1 MSKRIIST
9 DHRDWKN
16 ILKSTHILLVI
27 SAISLLSCMKEEQ
40 EASGDTKDIAVSL
53 ADTQVKTLFDSSH
66 TSILWEEGDCIGIYH
81 NAGAGN
87 LQNGRLEYR
96 QSGNLTAT
104 VPVRADRIFGI
115 YPYDGSMGTDPT
127 QVAVS
132 IPSTQKQTEPGQM
145 DGERFPLVAAGT
157 LSEGHVHL
165 GFSPLAAMI
174 AFNIYSTTSDGT
186 ESVRQITVTPTRNSS
201 YAGTQKIDLTADTP
215 AFTAGTLSSGVTVTV
230 ENSLSLDSTRP
241 ADSDLKSYAKQLYL
255 TLARQSYTYMNIE
268 VITTTGNRYTMQT
281 NATALDCTNDD
292 ITLLNINLAT
302 KTVTKVVFTG
312 TEELLE
318 VKEDDITNL
327 SFEDVTIEGDLPQAA
342 EMTCPQDMD
351 FSRVGYHWGDDPIP
365 SYPQYGEIL
374 TPTGGD
380 DYQMIQSAIDNFSGS
395 KGAIVLGEGTFRISQ
410 GLSLWKDGLVLRGT
424 KDGDVLKT
432 TIYRTGTE
440 QGDIITLGSKSGS
453 YSKAINWACA
463 GKILGAHTPVGSMWV
478 DVDNAD
484 MFSPG
489 DRVCICRYP
498 NTQWIKDLQMDG
510 LQFPWTP
517 DAFFTAWDRYVIKVE
532 GSRVYLDNPVV
543 MAIDDIYGG
552 GYLARYNVT
561 GCISESG
568 VEDLILDCQYD
579 ASEIKND
586 YDHFYFDVE
595 VDEDHARTA
604 VKLAGCEHCWVRNVE
619 SHHVFFACVQ
629 FGTACTHCT
638 ALSCRYLE
646 PVSLIQGSRRYAF
659 SMGNGEL
666 CLVKDCHADLARH
679 SYITTGDNRGPNVF
693 TQSSGTNSFAE
704 TGPHNKWSTGT
715 LYDYLKLTGLHSY
728 PKAVDT
734 GRVQPMTPG
743 TEYKGS
749 SDRYY
754 GLLRIQDAYNF
765 GSTDSQGWTGANLVF
780 WNCESEIY
788 VCENPWVTSR
798 NWAWG
803 CTGSR
808 KVETNSKRN
817 TDVKRLEGNIY
828 SDGEHIILD
837 GYVSL
842 YEYQLD
848 RRHREGIRHFVPGF
862 NYNY

>member
-16 ILKSTHILLVI
+16 ILNTKHILLVI
-27 SAISLLSCMKEEQ
+27 SVISMLSCMKEEQ
-40 EASGDTKDIAVSL
+40 DEPDGTKDITVSL
-53 ADTQVKTLFDSSH
+53 GDTQVKTVFNSAH
-66 TSILWEEGDCIGIYH
+66 TSILWEEGDCIGIFH

-87 LQNGRLEYR
+87 MQNGRLEY
-96 QSGNLTAT
+96 SSSEDMNIT
-104 VPVRADRIFGI
+104 VPALADRMFGV
-115 YPYDGSMGTDPT
+115 YPYDGSMGAAPS
-127 QVAVS
+127 QASIS
-132 IPSTQKQTEPGQM
+132 IPAAQSQTDPGQM
-145 DGERFPLVAAGT
+145 DGENLPLAASGDI
-157 LSEGHVHL
+157 SEGKVRL
-165 GFSPLAAMI
+165 EFSPLAAMV
-174 AFNIYSTTSDGT
+174 AFNIYSTTSDGS
-186 ESVRQITVTPTRNSS
+186 ESVKIVTVTPTKNSN

-215 AFTAGTLSSGVTVTV
+215 AFTSGTLSSGITLTV
-230 ENSLSLDSTRP
+230 ENPQSLDTSRP
-241 ADSDLKSYAKQLYL
+241 ADSDLKSYEKQLYL
-255 TLARQSYTYMNIE
+255 TLARQSYAYVNIE
-268 VITTTGNRYTMQT
+268 VVTTTGKRYRMQT
-281 NATALDCTNDD
+281 NANAIDCMNDD

-302 KTVTKVVFTG
+302 KTVTKVVFAG
-312 TEELLE
+312 TEGLIE
-318 VKEDDITNL
+318 VKEDDITDL

-342 EMTCPQDMD
+342 EMTSPQDMD

-395 KGAIVLGEGTFRISQ
+395 KGAIVLGEGTFMISQ
-410 GLSLWKDGLVLRGT
+410 GLSLWKSGLVLRGT
-424 KDGDVLKT
+424 RDGNALKT
-432 TIYRTGTE
+432 TICKTGTDK
-440 QGDIITLGSKSGS
+440 GDIITLGSMTGS
-453 YSKAINWACA
+453 YSKTINWSCA
-463 GKILGAHTPVGSMWV
+463 GKILGSHTPAGSMWV
-478 DVDNAD
+478 DVDNAHL
-484 MFSPG
+484 FSPG

-498 NTQWIKDLQMDG
+498 NLRWIKDLQMDG
-510 LQFPWTP
+510 LEFPWTP
-517 DAFFTAWDRYVIKVE
+517 DAFFTAWDRYVIKIE

-552 GYLARYNVT
+552 GYLAKYNVT

-595 VDEDHARTA
+595 VDEDHAHTA
-604 VKLAGCEHCWVRNVE
+604 VKLAGCEHCWVTDVE
-619 SHHVFFACVQ
+619 SHHVYFACVQ

-659 SMGNGEL
+659 SIGNGEL

-715 LYDYLKLTGLHSY
+715 LYDHLKLTGLHSY
-728 PKAVDT
+728 PKAVAT

-749 SDRYY
+749 DRYY
-754 GLLRIQDAYNF
+754 GLLRVQDAYDF
-765 GSTDSQGWTGANLVF
+765 GSTDSQGWTGANIVF

-788 VCENPWVTSR
+788 VCENPWVTSQ

-803 CTGSR
+803 CTGSH
-808 KVETNSKRN
+808 KVESNTKRN
-817 TDVKRLEGNIY
+817 TDVIRDTGNIC

-837 GYVSL
+837 GYISL
-842 YEYQLD
+842 YEYQLN
-848 RRHREGIRHFVPGF
+848 RRHSEGIRHFVPGF
-862 NYNY
+862 SYNY